1 MKGYFSYLLVSML
14 QLGLMAQATD
24 LLGGHCGKLGFGAVL
39 AAGVAGYAYAIST
52 VVFAAPIL
60 WALLVALV
68 AASLL
73 GIVLSHT
80 IVALHPDAYLLASFA
95 FQMAFIEMMNNV
107 DWSGGPLGLRQIP
120 SSVFG
125 GLAVEATT
133 SSFLFLIISAT
144 VGLLVLVSGAR
155 RESGVARAH
164 HWIRDD
170 ILSALASPL
179 DTRSIMARAC
189 LVHCILGGAAGVG
202 VVIAQGYV
210 APRTF
215 DLGLSLKVLTVV
227 VLSGVGG
234 SPFLMLLGSA
244 ILVLVT
250 ELASFAFTAP
260 EAVGPLQQVLV
271 SSVLIGFLV
280 FRRRGIGGPVLE
292 SGPSSELFE

>member
-1 MKGYFSYLLVSML
+1 
-14 QLGLMAQATD
+14 MA
-24 LLGGHCGKLGFGAVL
+24 
-39 AAGVAGYAYAIST
+39 S
-52 VVFAAPIL
+52 
-60 WALLVALV
+60 
-68 AASLL
+68 
-73 GIVLSHT
+73 
-80 IVALHPDAYLLASFA
+80 
-95 FQMAFIEMMNNV
+95 
-107 DWSGGPLGLRQIP
+107 
-120 SSVFG
+120 
-125 GLAVEATT
+125 
-133 SSFLFLIISAT
+133 
-144 VGLLVLVSGAR
+144 
-155 RESGVARAH
+155 
-164 HWIRDD
+164 
-170 ILSALASPL
+170 
-179 DTRSIMARAC
+179 AC

-202 VVIAQGYV
+202 VVIAQGFV